1 MALAPLSRLDD
12 WELENDDQDLRGNYL
27 KDYNGNRIGQIDEM
41 IVDTDQE
48 RVVAVRLEDGA
59 EYPVSSLE
67 LRDGDAY
74 LLREGYA
81 AGSAGSAG
89 TATTRAATDRDIVG
103 RDRMQDRADIEE
115 RAIPLVEERLRV
127 QKRSGK
133 IGEVEVHTHPVEEQR
148 TIQVPVAREEV
159 FVERRD
165 VAERPA
171 DAPVAAEG
179 ETIRVPVMAEE
190 ADVHKEAVVTGEVVV
205 GKRQTVE
212 NREVSDT
219 VRRTEVEVDREGDA
233 PVETNADRVVPLDR
247 DDTNRR

>member
-27 KDYNGNRIGQIDEM
+27 KDYDGNRIGQIDEM
-41 IVDTDQE
+41 IVDTDQQ
-48 RVVAVRLEDGA
+48 RVVAVRLEDGT

-81 AGSAGSAG
+81 AGAATTTG
-89 TATTRAATDRDIVG
+89 TETTRAATDRDIIG
-103 RDRMQDRADIEE
+103 RDRMRGRDETEE
-115 RAIPLVEERLRV
+115 RTVPIVEEHLRV

-133 IGEVEVHTHPVEEQR
+133 VGEVEVHTHPVEETR
-148 TIQVPVAREEV
+148 TVQVPVAREEV

-171 DAPVAAEG
+171 SAEISPEG

-190 ADVHKEAVVTGEVVV
+190 ADVQKESVVTGEVVV

-219 VRRTEVEVDREGDA
+219 VRRTEVDVDREGDA
-233 PVETNADRVVPLDR
+233 RVQNDADRVEPRDR
-247 DDTNRR
+247 NRR